1 MHLFYRAA
9 VAAALLAVPAA
20 VDAQAQPDQRGPG
33 SFILQHRAELNLSAE
48 QVARLEAI
56 QQRVRSQNEP
66 LLAQLRAAGLA
77 RGEPGQIRAHIEG
90 RTPEQRAAMRQRFDN
105 MTPEQREQ
113 LRSER
118 RQRLE
123 NMTPEQREQL
133 RSERRQRL
141 ENMTPEQREQLRGE
155 RRQRPGAQGA
165 RAGRQVPEEL
175 RPVLEQLRAHNQ
187 AAMQEVRSVLTAEQ
201 QTRLRA
207 LMGERRGPRAQ
218 RQGR

>member
-1 MHLFYRAA
+1 MHPFYRAA
-9 VAAALLAVPAA
+9 VGAVLLAVPAA

-90 RTPEQRAAMRQRFDN
+90 RTPEQRAAMRQRF
-105 MTPEQREQ
+105 
-113 LRSER
+113 
-118 RQRLE
+118 E

>member
-1 MHLFYRAA
+1 MLPFYRAA

-20 VDAQAQPDQRGPG
+20 IDAQVQPDQRGPG

-77 RGEPGQIRAHIEG
+77 RGEPGQMRAHIEG
-90 RTPEQRAAMRQRFDN
+90 RTPEQRAAMRQRF
-105 MTPEQREQ
+105 
-113 LRSER
+113 
-118 RQRLE
+118 E

-133 RSERRQRL
+133 RGERRQRF